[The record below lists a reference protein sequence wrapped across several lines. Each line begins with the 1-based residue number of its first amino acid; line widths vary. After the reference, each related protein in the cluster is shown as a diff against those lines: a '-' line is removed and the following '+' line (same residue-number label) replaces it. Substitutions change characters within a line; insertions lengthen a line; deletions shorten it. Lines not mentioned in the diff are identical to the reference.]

1 MQEELRNKTKH
12 VFIGYDAREHV
23 PFKVCAHSITRRSS
37 FPVEVTPL
45 YHKNL
50 RLANLFYR
58 SWRIDEDGQYWDE
71 TDGRPFSTEFS
82 HSRFLVPEIARRNNL
97 TGWVLYCDCDF
108 LFLSD
113 ICEVFD
119 LCDDRYAVMC
129 VKHNYHPKDGIKMD
143 GMIQQDYNKKLWSSF
158 VLYNLDHPVNDKLDE
173 VMVNNETGANLHNFC
188 WLDSPSQIGS
198 LPRGWN
204 YIPNINDRTND
215 IKAIHFSLGGP
226 WLDDYRDTEFAQQW
240 EQELDHYEFSLSS
253 FRKIVEIF

>member
-1 MQEELRNKTKH
+1 
-12 VFIGYDAREHV
+12 
-23 PFKVCAHSITRRSS
+23 
-37 FPVEVTPL
+37 
-45 YHKNL
+45 
-50 RLANLFYR
+50 
-58 SWRIDEDGQYWDE
+58 
-71 TDGRPFSTEFS
+71 
-82 HSRFLVPEIARRNNL
+82 
-97 TGWVLYCDCDF
+97 
-108 LFLSD
+108 
-113 ICEVFD
+113 
-119 LCDDRYAVMC
+119 MC
-129 VKHNYHPKDGIKMD
+129 VQHNYHPEDGMKMD
-143 GMIQQDYNKKLWSSF
+143 GMLQQDYNKKLWSSL

-240 EQELDHYEFSLSS
+240 EEELDHYEFSLSS